1 MGTVLERTAL
11 AAGLVAAALAATL
24 LGAWVFEWAGYA
36 PCPLCLQQRWP
47 YHLGIPLAA
56 AVALLA
62 ALRAPR
68 AAVGWGLVA
77 LGALLAGSALFGAYH
92 AGVEWGWWPGPTD
105 CAGTGTTGGISA
117 GTLLQQMQRA
127 RVVLC
132 DEVAIRILGLS
143 LAGWNAVIS
152 AALLALTAGAL
163 LRLPR
168 RV

>member
-1 MGTVLERTAL
+1 MPLLLERTAL
-11 AAGLVAAALAATL
+11 VAGLVAAALAATL
-24 LGAWVFEWAGYA
+24 AGAWIFEWAGYA

-47 YHLGIPLAA
+47 YYLGIPLAA
-56 AVALLA
+56 AVAVAA

-68 AAVGWGLVA
+68 EAVGWGLVL

-105 CAGTGTTGGISA
+105 CAGTGTTGGLSA

-132 DEVAIRILGLS
+132 DEVAIRIFGLS
-143 LAGWNAVIS
+143 LAGWNALIS
-152 AALLALTAGAL
+152 AGLLALTAGAL
-163 LRLPR
+163 FGLPR
-168 RV
+168 RA